1 MMPDSAHYDPPR
13 LIAVEGPLRVGKS
26 TLASLLADRLGA
38 SVLADIENN
47 PFLDRFYRG
56 KSGAGFA
63 AQLYFLMERYRQWH
77 TLDLASTAHKLVISD
92 YLFEKDKIY
101 AYLNLNDAELKL
113 YEDYYALLAE
123 QVPIPDLVIYLQAK
137 PETLRVRIGLKNV
150 AVEREVSDE
159 YLEELVEAYDHFFH
173 HYKAS
178 DLLVVEASEMD
189 FVRRNADLD
198 ELLKRL
204 RQPVR
209 GTQYFLPLRSAS
221 AD

>member
-1 MMPDSAHYDPPR
+1 M
-13 LIAVEGPLRVGKS
+13 RVGKS
-26 TLASLLADRLGA
+26 TLAGMLADSMDA
-38 SVLADIENN
+38 SVLADVEDN

-63 AQLYFLMERYRQWH
+63 AQFYFLMERYRQWRA
-77 TLDLASTAHKLVISD
+77 LDLSSTSHKLVISD
-92 YLFEKDKIY
+92 YLFAKDKIY

-137 PETLRVRIGLKNV
+137 PETLRVRIGLKNI
-150 AVEREVSDE
+150 AGERKVSDE

-178 DLLVVEASEMD
+178 DLLVVDASEMD
-189 FVRRNADLD
+189 FVQRNADLD
-198 ELLKRL
+198 GLLKRL

-209 GTQYFLPLRSAS
+209 GTQYFLPLRSA

>member
-1 MMPDSAHYDPPR
+1 M
-13 LIAVEGPLRVGKS
+13 RVGKS
-26 TLASLLADRLGA
+26 TLAAMLAKELQGE
-38 SVLADIENN
+38 VLADIEDN

-56 KSGAGFA
+56 KSGGAFA
-63 AQLYFLMERYRQWH
+63 SQLYFLMERYRQWH
-77 TLDLASTAHKLVISD
+77 QLDLASTARGLVISD

-101 AYLNLNDAELKL
+101 AYLNLSDAELKL

-137 PETLRVRIGLKNV
+137 PEILRLRIGLKNV
-150 AVEREVSDE
+150 AVEHEISDE

-178 DLLVVEASEMD
+178 DLLVVQASEMD
-189 FVRRNADLD
+189 FLHRSADLD
-198 ELLKRL
+198 ELVKRL

-209 GTQYFLPLRSAS
+209 GTQYFLPLRSAN

>member
-1 MMPDSAHYDPPR
+1 MPDLLHYDPPR

-38 SVLADIENN
+38 SVLADIEDN

-77 TLDLASTAHKLVISD
+77 TLDLASAAHKLVISD
-92 YLFEKDKIY
+92 YLFEKDKVY
-101 AYLNLNDAELKL
+101 AYLNLSDAELKL

-150 AVEREVSDE
+150 AMEREVSDE

-189 FVRRNADLD
+189 FVHRNADLD

>member
-1 MMPDSAHYDPPR
+1 MRM
-13 LIAVEGPLRVGKS
+13 GKS
-26 TLASLLADRLGA
+26 TLAKLLADRLHA
-38 SVLADIENN
+38 SVLADIEDN

-56 KSGAGFA
+56 KSGAGFP

-77 TLDLASTAHKLVISD
+77 ALDLSSTANRLVISD

-113 YEDYYALLAE
+113 YEDYYGLLAE

-137 PETLRVRIGLKNV
+137 AETLRVRVGLKNV
-150 AVEREVSDE
+150 AMEHEVSDE
-159 YLEELVEAYDHFFH
+159 YLEELVQAYDHFFH
-173 HYKAS
+173 RYKAS

-189 FVRRNADLD
+189 FVHRNADLE
-198 ELLKRL
+198 ELLTRL

-209 GTQYFLPLRSAS
+209 GTQYFLPLRSANT
-221 AD
+221 D

>member
-1 MMPDSAHYDPPR
+1 MPDLAHYDPPR
-13 LIAVEGPLRVGKS
+13 FIAIEGPMRVGKS
-26 TLASLLADRLGA
+26 TLAGLLADRLHA
-38 SVLADIENN
+38 SVLSDIEDN

-77 TLDLASTAHKLVISD
+77 ALDLSSTAHRLVISD

-123 QVPIPDLVIYLQAK
+123 QVPIPDLVIYLQTKA
-137 PETLRVRIGLKNV
+137 ETLRVRIGLQNV
-150 AVEREVSDE
+150 AMEHEVSDE
-159 YLEELVEAYDHFFH
+159 YLEELVQAYDHFFH

-189 FVRRNADLD
+189 FVHRNADLE

-209 GTQYFLPLRSAS
+209 GTQYFLPLRSAT

>member
-1 MMPDSAHYDPPR
+1 MPASAHYDPPR
-13 LIAVEGPLRVGKS
+13 FIAVEGPMRVGKS
-26 TLASLLADRLGA
+26 TLARLLADGMHA
-38 SVLADIENN
+38 SVLADVEDN

-63 AQLYFLMERYRQWH
+63 AQLYFLMARYRQWH
-77 TLDLASTAHKLVISD
+77 ALDLSSTAHRLVISD

-101 AYLNLNDAELKL
+101 AYLNLNDSELRL

-123 QVPIPDLVIYLQAK
+123 QVPIPDLVVYLQAK
-137 PETLRVRIGLKNV
+137 PETLRKRIGLKDV
-150 AVEREVSDE
+150 AMEHEVSDE
-159 YLEELVEAYDHFFH
+159 YLEELVQAYDHFFQ

-189 FVRRNADLD
+189 FVQRGADLD

>member
-1 MMPDSAHYDPPR
+1 M
-13 LIAVEGPLRVGKS
+13 RVGKS
-26 TLASLLADRLGA
+26 TLASLLADRLHA
-38 SVLADIENN
+38 SVLADIEDN

-77 TLDLASTAHKLVISD
+77 KLDVSSTAHKLVISD

-150 AVEREVSDE
+150 AMEHEVSDE
-159 YLEELVEAYDHFFH
+159 YLEELVQAYDHFFH

-189 FVRRNADLD
+189 FVHRNADLD
-198 ELLKRL
+198 DLLKRL
-204 RQPVR
+204 SQPVR

-221 AD
+221 TE